1 MDACTACSR
10 AVDLIST
17 RLLKRRWENSR
28 RLVDEPLSG
37 LPHVVPAEHSLRV
50 VAVHYVATTS
60 STRSTGHG
68 ITLRPSRGS
77 LGRLRRPIAYLP
89 STTGRR
95 LLRAD
100 RLILPRRLVHGHI
113 RASTAAAA
121 SAHRSSA
128 ARSTAA
134 SEINRVIQPS
144 RSRAWCR
151 ALSNRS
157 NSRSEC
163 TLRGYEYL
171 GGLSVPFGT
180 DDRRLLPDRADE
192 ARAPCSG
199 YKAADR
205 NRRGNQYQSAE
216 ANCPAARSMDGA
228 RPSLHP
234 DDPWPAPN
242 ATW

>member
-1 MDACTACSR
+1 MA
-10 AVDLIST
+10 I
-17 RLLKRRWENSR
+17 
-28 RLVDEPLSG
+28 
-37 LPHVVPAEHSLRV
+37 
-50 VAVHYVATTS
+50 Y
-60 STRSTGHG
+60 
-68 ITLRPSRGS
+68 
-77 LGRLRRPIAYLP
+77 
-89 STTGRR
+89 
-95 LLRAD
+95 
-100 RLILPRRLVHGHI
+100 
-113 RASTAAAA
+113 ASTAAAA

-134 SEINRVIQPS
+134 SEINRVIQPG

-192 ARAPCSG
+192 ARAPSSG

-205 NRRGNQYQSAE
+205 TAAATNINPRR
-216 ANCPAARSMDGA
+216 RTA
-228 RPSLHP
+228 RPQDRWTALDRRYSSSSVIRMIHARRRMRP
-234 DDPWPAPN
+234 GKGDSSDAPFLRLILPR
-242 ATW
+242 ATAPPNPLR